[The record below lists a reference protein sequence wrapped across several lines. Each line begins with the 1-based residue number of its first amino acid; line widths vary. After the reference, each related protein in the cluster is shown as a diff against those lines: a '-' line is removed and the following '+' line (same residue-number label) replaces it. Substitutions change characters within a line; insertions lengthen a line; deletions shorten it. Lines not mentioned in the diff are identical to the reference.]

1 MEVRSLVQMI
11 DRSLELV
18 RDLLEERIV
27 CVDRM
32 KGWRQFLDEG
42 GTPGTYGSACGLI
55 AYANIPSR
63 RRDLLVDVALTI
75 VNRQQDDGSWSSP
88 TIVENVGLTTAT
100 AYSFLA
106 LEETRVPVEREIFSK
121 AVAWLEGVVTQD
133 GATVDYMGQTEY
145 STTCAAMI
153 LRALGHRG
161 ELSLNRRIVN
171 WLLSCRQNGAGWGY
185 HPNSESTVDHTA
197 LVVIGLKCAGYSSDS
212 KEIVEAI
219 EWLKSRYVVAGTG
232 NNQRN
237 DVKYVVINNSRR
249 MLPYHFFTDGLVGLA
264 YYSVVKDHEVIEQ
277 IIEITQHLIKTQL
290 DDGYWIH
297 AGVPEKQPT
306 WAITEAV
313 LLLSRMKMMLVKE
326 GRLLSI
332 EQWEKGVNHQIQ
344 ELRLG
349 LEKVEKRTHGIPN
362 AMRILRL
369 WPVQVIIIGLVLY
382 IGLRP
387 HLGRSLW
394 GEIIAVVVS
403 LVASLLGI
411 YITCRKE

>member
-1 MEVRSLVQMI
+1 MEVKPLIQRI
-11 DRSLELV
+11 D

-63 RRDLLVDVALTI
+63 RQDLLVDVFSTI
-75 VNRQQDDGSWSSP
+75 VTRQQDDGSWASP
-88 TIVENVGLTTAT
+88 TIAENVGLTTAT
-100 AYSFLA
+100 AYSLFA
-106 LEETRVPVEREIFSK
+106 LEETKVPFDSEIFSK

-133 GATVDYMGQTEY
+133 GATVDYTGQTEY
-145 STTCAAMI
+145 NTTCAAMI

-161 ELSLNRRIVN
+161 ALSLNRRIVN
-171 WLLSCRQNGAGWGY
+171 WLLSCRQIGAGWGY

-197 LVVIGLKCAGYSSDS
+197 LVVIGLRCAGYSSDS
-212 KEIVEAI
+212 REIVEAI
-219 EWLKSRYVVAGTG
+219 EWLKSRYVVAGTE
-232 NNQRN
+232 NNQRH

-264 YYSVVKDHEVIEQ
+264 YYSVVKYHEVIEQ
-277 IIEITQHLIKTQL
+277 IIEITQHLIETQS

-313 LLLSRMKMMLVKE
+313 LLLSRMKMFLVKE

-332 EQWEKGVNHQIQ
+332 EQWEKGVNHQIK
-344 ELRLG
+344 EFRLG
-349 LEKVEKRTHGIPN
+349 LEKVEQRTRGIPT
-362 AMRILRL
+362 AIRILRL
-369 WPVQVIIIGLVLY
+369 WPLHI
-382 IGLRP
+382 
-387 HLGRSLW
+387 
-394 GEIIAVVVS
+394 
-403 LVASLLGI
+403 I
-411 YITCRKE
+411 YIAALFYISIRVHIQASPLIDIIMFVVGLIATILISYFFSQRKEKGE